1 MESYPCL
8 GPMKAAVGWLI
19 SDSLPILMGDDCS
32 LDQGYVLVL
41 LDEDRMAALGTSPI
55 ELIPIIRC
63 MELFEVLV
71 RFLFVQT

>member
-1 MESYPCL
+1 M
-8 GPMKAAVGWLI
+8 
-19 SDSLPILMGDDCS
+19 
-32 LDQGYVLVL
+32 LVL

-55 ELIPIIRC
+55 ELIPIIRG